1 MLKDNAL
8 EQRKMVDR
16 AILTAKIGR
25 IERSLRRIECKR
37 PASLQ
42 SFANDQDCQDIV
54 LFNLIQAL
62 QGCIDLAAHIVSDE
76 GFGMVGSTNEFFYLL
91 QEQGIIPA
99 DLTEKMVRAV
109 GFRNLCVHEYGR
121 LDLER
126 VYEVASEGLSDI
138 RELIQMIVR
147 KYG

>member
-1 MLKDNAL
+1 M
-8 EQRKMVDR
+8 EQQMVDR
-16 AILTAKIGR
+16 TIVTAKIGQIEKSLAR
-25 IERSLRRIECKR
+25 IQSRR

-42 SFANDQDCQDIV
+42 LFINDQDCQDIV
-54 LFNLIQAL
+54 VFNLTQAV

-91 QEQGIIPA
+91 QEQGIISA
-99 DLTEKMVRAV
+99 ELTEKMVRAV

-121 LDLER
+121 IDLER
-126 VYEVASEGLSDI
+126 VYGVAVKSLTDI
-138 RELIQMIVR
+138 REFVQMIIR